1 LNSDLAPLS
10 QTRMTGG
17 SAASKKRKPTQ
28 LPEQLRRSRRGT
40 DPDTS
45 GQDLEEE
52 GVKEEGHAKEEQ
64 GPPARARAVGGRS
77 MEERMKELEMGSL
90 VDLTSTAA
98 VWIVLGSTRKP
109 YKVSIGQF
117 NLPVWPVST
126 KLTALN

>member
-1 LNSDLAPLS
+1 MLTLNSDLAPVS

-40 DPDTS
+40 EPAA
-45 GQDLEEE
+45 QDLEVA
-52 GVKEEGHAKEEQ
+52 GVKEEGHAKEEE
-64 GPPARARAVGGRS
+64 GPPARARALGGRS
-77 MEERMKELEMGSL
+77 MEERMKELAMGSL

-109 YKVSIGQF
+109 YKVSIG
-117 NLPVWPVST
+117 
-126 KLTALN
+126 